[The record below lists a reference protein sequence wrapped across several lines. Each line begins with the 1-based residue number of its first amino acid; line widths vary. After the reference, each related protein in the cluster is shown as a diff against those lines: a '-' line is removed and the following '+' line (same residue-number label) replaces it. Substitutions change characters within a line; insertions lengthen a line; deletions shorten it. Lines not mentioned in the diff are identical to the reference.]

1 MGTVAIALLS
11 ITATSS
17 GIAGAFIWPVISRH
31 FKLRTNRTIVACIVF
46 MEIIPLYGLLGYVPF
61 VQSMGVGGLQ
71 KAGEIYPLGIIHGF
85 VMGGL
90 SSYCRS
96 YFGLLI
102 PPGSE
107 AAFYALYAITDKGSS
122 AVGPAVV
129 GAIVDTTGHIRPAF
143 FFLAILIALP
153 APLIMMVDAEKG
165 REDAARSFRIQ
176 QVSDDSP
183 VVQADTELRETEGLM
198 ADHD

>member
-1 MGTVAIALLS
+1 
-11 ITATSS
+11 
-17 GIAGAFIWPVISRH
+17 
-31 FKLRTNRTIVACIVF
+31 
-46 MEIIPLYGLLGYVPF
+46 
-61 VQSMGVGGLQ
+61 
-71 KAGEIYPLGIIHGF
+71 
-85 VMGGL
+85 MGGL

-96 YFGLLI
+96 FFGLLI

-129 GAIVDTTGHIRPAF
+129 GVIVDATGQIRPAF

-153 APLIMMVDAEKG
+153 APLVLMVDADKG
-165 REDAARSFRIQ
+165 RDDAARTAGALKQ
-176 QVSDDSP
+176 HLAQDSAS
-183 VVQADTELRETEGLM
+183 QAGTELHETEGLM